1 MLRLFFIMLFC
12 LFLSGCGSQ
21 RSTFVLLPDPGGKVG
36 KISVTNSHGIR
47 ILEQAGQSVT
57 VNSKIEPPGKTKI
70 MADSK
75 IRSIFGKAMDI
86 QPLEP
91 AKFLFYFEFE
101 SIRLKPESKEGL
113 SKVLKVAADRNS
125 ADISINGHTDSA
137 GDDAYN
143 YKLSLRRAE
152 HILRLLEKL
161 GIDPDIVVTNSH
173 GEGNPLVP
181 TADNVYEPRN
191 RRVEVIIR

>member
-1 MLRLFFIMLFC
+1 
-12 LFLSGCGSQ
+12 
-21 RSTFVLLPDPGGKVG
+21 
-36 KISVTNSHGIR
+36 
-47 ILEQAGQSVT
+47 
-57 VNSKIEPPGKTKI
+57 
-70 MADSK
+70 
-75 IRSIFGKAMDI
+75 
-86 QPLEP
+86 
-91 AKFLFYFEFE
+91 
-101 SIRLKPESKEGL
+101 
-113 SKVLKVAADRNS
+113 VLKVAADRNS